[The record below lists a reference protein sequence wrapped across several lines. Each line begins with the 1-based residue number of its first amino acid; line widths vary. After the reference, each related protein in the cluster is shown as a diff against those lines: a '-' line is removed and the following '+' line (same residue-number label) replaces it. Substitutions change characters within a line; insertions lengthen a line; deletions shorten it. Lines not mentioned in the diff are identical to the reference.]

1 MFQIGGKMMAI
12 WMQLGKKT
20 IMGESSEEKFM
31 GSVVLDLVDLQATIQ
46 EAEVGLIADAVVTL
60 DLHYRVIEVEVDGED
75 LFRVIQVVGIETM
88 NHLILDDLHR
98 IEVGAEVEVII
109 LMKVGAIMKKVTTVI
124 KTREILNPEV
134 SRHYL
139 QKAKFQILMN
149 LIQDIVI
156 AKIYPTHQVIKLH
169 QTLI

>member
-60 DLHYRVIEVEVDGED
+60 DLHYRVTEVEVDGED
-75 LFRVIQVVGIETM
+75 LFLRRT
-88 NHLILDDLHR
+88 
-98 IEVGAEVEVII
+98 
-109 LMKVGAIMKKVTTVI
+109 
-124 KTREILNPEV
+124 
-134 SRHYL
+134 
-139 QKAKFQILMN
+139 
-149 LIQDIVI
+149 
-156 AKIYPTHQVIKLH
+156 
-169 QTLI
+169 